1 MILVEIYPDSAD
13 EYRWRAK
20 DGANGKV
27 IADSGEGYQNISDV
41 ERMIQ
46 RVFSGETARPLRRNR
61 FICVSPTAVWLAPL
75 TMSRSG
81 EHRP

>member
-20 DGANGKV
+20 DGENGRV

-46 RVFSGETARPLRRNR
+46 RVFSGETARPPAPEPVHLRITYRGMAGPSDDEQIR
-61 FICVSPTAVWLAPL
+61 
-75 TMSRSG
+75 
-81 EHRP
+81 